1 MYESTDW
8 RMKYREAVDRL
19 LADEVRWNEIQNAQR
34 LLIGRL
40 CLAAQGRHPDLDR
53 LLHEVQEV
61 SHAEPDAQRIQ
72 ALIPRLSQAIVA
84 LDRMPESGDAPPA
97 MPGSDAILVAL
108 ERLARMADMEP
119 LLEELRS
126 ADTQVSDARFLARL
140 IERLAVLAGEKKAQ
154 VLGEKRKLGKLL
166 MDMSSRL
173 DEIMAYLTGEAA
185 ARHAIDADTQK
196 FSVLMTG
203 ELQQLR
209 NNVGTAADFE
219 ELRAR
224 IEQRLDQLDAHIQD
238 FRARE
243 EERFRIYRERLSRMR
258 ARIAE
263 LEHETRR
270 LHEHLQEE
278 QRLSMIDALTGIP
291 NRAAYDER
299 IEQEFLR
306 WKRFG
311 RPVSILAWDIDRFK
325 AINDAYGHKAGD
337 KVLRVVGQH
346 LASRIRSTD
355 FVARYGGEEFVMLMV
370 GATPQEAWA
379 IADRIRAEIE
389 QLGFHFYETP
399 VRVTA
404 SCGIT
409 CFSGE
414 DDTADAAFDRADRAL
429 YRAKQAGRNRCV
441 IVEGNASKRD

>member
-1 MYESTDW
+1 
-8 RMKYREAVDRL
+8 
-19 LADEVRWNEIQNAQR
+19 
-34 LLIGRL
+34 
-40 CLAAQGRHPDLDR
+40 LDR

-84 LDRMPESGDAPPA
+84 LDRMPEGGDAPPA

-126 ADTQVSDARFLARL
+126 ADTQASDARFLARL

-219 ELRAR
+219 EMRAR
-224 IEQRLDQLDAHIQD
+224 IEKRLDQLVAHIQD
-238 FRARE
+238 FRAR
-243 EERFRIYRERLSRMR
+243 
-258 ARIAE
+258 
-263 LEHETRR
+263 
-270 LHEHLQEE
+270 
-278 QRLSMIDALTGIP
+278 
-291 NRAAYDER
+291 
-299 IEQEFLR
+299 
-306 WKRFG
+306 
-311 RPVSILAWDIDRFK
+311 
-325 AINDAYGHKAGD
+325 
-337 KVLRVVGQH
+337 
-346 LASRIRSTD
+346 
-355 FVARYGGEEFVMLMV
+355 
-370 GATPQEAWA
+370 
-379 IADRIRAEIE
+379 
-389 QLGFHFYETP
+389 
-399 VRVTA
+399 
-404 SCGIT
+404 
-409 CFSGE
+409 
-414 DDTADAAFDRADRAL
+414 
-429 YRAKQAGRNRCV
+429 
-441 IVEGNASKRD
+441 